1 MSIAN
6 LCHREVMTILESNS
20 VAEAARVMR
29 YQHIGF
35 LVVIKPSSEGD
46 TPEITGVLT
55 DRDIVIGLV
64 SREADIKLVKVRD
77 VMTRNPLLLNV
88 DSSFDSALHHMRD
101 SGVRRAPVVSSDG
114 KLMGVL
120 SMDEVVE
127 VLASHLTC
135 VATALTNERRNEVV
149 TRT

>member
-29 YQHIGF
+29 YQHVGF
-35 LVVIKPSSEGD
+35 LVVIKA
-46 TPEITGVLT
+46 
-55 DRDIVIGLV
+55 
-64 SREADIKLVKVRD
+64 ADLKLLKVRD
-77 VMTRNPLLLNV
+77 VMTRDPLLVNV
-88 DSSFDSALHHMRD
+88 DSPFDAALRHMRD

-120 SMDEVVE
+120 SMDDVVQA
-127 VLASHLTC
+127 LANHIGC
-135 VATALTNERRNEVV
+135 VASTFVNERRNEVV

>member
-29 YQHIGF
+29 YQHVGF
-35 LVVIKPSSEGD
+35 LVVIKAAGEGD
-46 TPEITGVLT
+46 LPQITGVLT
-55 DRDIVIGLV
+55 DRDIVIGAI
-64 SREADIKLVKVRD
+64 SKEADLKLLKVRD
-77 VMTRNPLLLNV
+77 VMTRDPLLVNV
-88 DSSFDSALHHMRD
+88 DSPFDAALRHMRD

-120 SMDEVVE
+120 SMDDVVQA
-127 VLASHLTC
+127 LANHIGC
-135 VATALTNERRNEVV
+135 VASTFVNERRNEVV